1 MSVARH
7 PRPPEL
13 EGVSAA
19 DIVNDYVARFSE
31 RRADWEAFEDAKIEE
46 ISADDFNKKFAEAE

>member
-13 EGVSAA
+13 EEVTSVPSIAL
-19 DIVNDYVARFSE
+19 SE
-31 RRADWEAFEDAKIEE
+31 PAGPASIATPMRSRHEPIR
-46 ISADDFNKKFAEAE
+46 

>member
-13 EGVSAA
+13 EGVS
-19 DIVNDYVARFSE
+19 IEEIMKSHVARFSE
-31 RRADWEAFEDAKIEE
+31 RDPDWEAFEDAKIE
-46 ISADDFNKKFAEAE
+46 